1 MVALQDRIVA
11 QDRVEHLRPQADL
24 ADRAQAAA
32 RLGQGDATAL
42 ARHRLECGQRAF
54 VEPGDERRALGRDPL
69 ERRVHLDVRRAAAL
83 ALGLDRLG
91 FRGEVHLS
99 GLQRRGE
106 VVAFHHPLEDEVF
119 DLLDLGVFILDAELR
134 PSFLNKRA
142 EALVR
147 ASDGLCFSRGVLSTA
162 AAPTT
167 TILRRAVKNAI
178 GLQRYR
184 GQADVEE
191 VYDAVSELEIARPS
205 GRPPLI
211 STVMPLGV
219 ENSERLL
226 MPPAHAIV
234 FVKQPDDKPRLDLDR
249 LANIFGLSPR
259 QAALTGLLAQGAT
272 LADAAAALGI
282 GFETARWHLRTT
294 FDKTGT
300 RRQVDLV
307 RLVLQTRAPVSA

>member
-1 MVALQDRIVA
+1 M
-11 QDRVEHLRPQADL
+11 
-24 ADRAQAAA
+24 
-32 RLGQGDATAL
+32 
-42 ARHRLECGQRAF
+42 
-54 VEPGDERRALGRDPL
+54 
-69 ERRVHLDVRRAAAL
+69 
-83 ALGLDRLG
+83 
-91 FRGEVHLS
+91 
-99 GLQRRGE
+99 
-106 VVAFHHPLEDEVF
+106 
-119 DLLDLGVFILDAELR
+119 
-134 PSFLNKRA
+134 
-142 EALVR
+142 
-147 ASDGLCFSRGVLSTA
+147 
-162 AAPTT
+162 
-167 TILRRAVKNAI
+167 
-178 GLQRYR
+178 
-184 GQADVEE
+184 
-191 VYDAVSELEIARPS
+191 
-205 GRPPLI
+205 
-211 STVMPLGV
+211 TVMPLGV

>member
-1 MVALQDRIVA
+1 L
-11 QDRVEHLRPQADL
+11 
-24 ADRAQAAA
+24 AAA
-32 RLGQGDATAL
+32 
-42 ARHRLECGQRAF
+42 F
-54 VEPGDERRALGRDPL
+54 
-69 ERRVHLDVRRAAAL
+69 
-83 ALGLDRLG
+83 
-91 FRGEVHLS
+91 
-99 GLQRRGE
+99 
-106 VVAFHHPLEDEVF
+106 
-119 DLLDLGVFILDAELR
+119 
-134 PSFLNKRA
+134 
-142 EALVR
+142 
-147 ASDGLCFSRGVLSTA
+147 FSRGVLSTA
-162 AAPTT
+162 AAPITT
-167 TILRRAVKNAI
+167 TLRRAVKNAI

-191 VYDAVSELEIARPS
+191 VYDAVSELEIPRPS

-234 FVKQPDDKPRLDLDR
+234 FVKQPEDKPRLDLGR

-307 RLVLQTRAPVSA
+307 RLVLQTRASVSAVS